1 MIYKIIKMFHE
12 KHLQKIKKQHLK
24 NYAKYVL
31 YLQKDL
37 Y

>member
-1 MIYKIIKMFHE
+1 MIYKILKMFHE
-12 KHLQKIKKQHLK
+12 KHLQKIKKQQLK

-31 YLQKDL
+31 YLQKEL

>member
-1 MIYKIIKMFHE
+1 MIKLLNKIFDIIE
-12 KHLQKIKKQHLK
+12 KRQHKKQLK